1 MKMNTTR
8 PARRALIPAIAL
20 GVILAACAPP
30 TPEVMDEEPMATDAM
45 MDDPTPTED
54 HMMESATPTAE
65 AMMEEE
71 AMAMPG
77 FFSVALTDVASGT
90 AFTLA
95 DFKGKVVLL
104 EPFAQWC
111 PTCLTQQREV
121 LRLHQL
127 LGESD
132 DFVSVGLDIDPN
144 EDAAMLREYLS
155 RHGFDWLYA
164 VAPTEVAREIGDLYG
179 SQYLNPPSAPM
190 LVIDSHGEVHPL
202 EFGLKTAESLQ
213 AVVEPLLDEAM

>member
-1 MKMNTTR
+1 MKMNTIR
-8 PARRALIPAIAL
+8 ARRALFPVMAL
-20 GVILAACAPP
+20 AVILAACAPP
-30 TPEVMDEEPMATDAM
+30 TPEVMDQEPMATDAM
-45 MDDPTPTED
+45 MD
-54 HMMESATPTAE
+54 HATPTLDTMMDSTPA
-65 AMMEEE
+65 AGTMMED

-77 FFSVALTDVASGT
+77 FFSVALTDVTSGT
-90 AFTLA
+90 DFALG

-111 PTCLTQQREV
+111 STCLAQQREV
-121 LRLHQL
+121 VRLHQL
-127 LGESD
+127 LGDRD

-144 EDAAMLREYLS
+144 EDAAMLREYLAG
-155 RHGFDWLYA
+155 HGFDWLYA

-202 EFGLKTAESLQ
+202 EVGLKSAESLLTVLQ
-213 AVVEPLLDEAM
+213 PTLDETM

>member
-1 MKMNTTR
+1 MNTTK
-8 PARRALIPAIAL
+8 PSRRALFSAIAL

-30 TPEVMDEEPMATDAM
+30 TPEVLDEEPMATDAM

-54 HMMESATPTAE
+54 HMMEGATPTAE

-77 FFSVALTDVASGT
+77 FFSVALTDIASGT

-95 DFKGKVVLL
+95 DFKGKVILL

-111 PTCLTQQREV
+111 PTCLAQQREV
-121 LRLHQL
+121 VRLHQL
-127 LGESD
+127 LGERN

-190 LVIDSHGEVHPL
+190 LVIDRHGEVHPL
-202 EFGLKTAESLQ
+202 EAGRKSAESLL

>member
-1 MKMNTTR
+1 
-8 PARRALIPAIAL
+8 
-20 GVILAACAPP
+20 
-30 TPEVMDEEPMATDAM
+30 M

-54 HMMESATPTAE
+54 HMMEGATPTAE

-77 FFSVALTDVASGT
+77 FFSVALTDIASGT

-95 DFKGKVVLL
+95 DFKGKVILL

-111 PTCLTQQREV
+111 PTCLAQQREV
-121 LRLHQL
+121 VRLHQL
-127 LGESD
+127 LGERN

-190 LVIDSHGEVHPL
+190 LVIDRHGEVHPL
-202 EFGLKTAESLQ
+202 EAGRKSAESLL